1 MSGEIEVKYRV
12 LDSRAL
18 DAALAA
24 RGIKLSAPVRQDDQA
39 YAPQT
44 WTPGTSRIGVTF
56 VRLRSQ
62 NDRCT
67 FTTKTPVDNVLAC
80 REFETAIDDRKQMHH
95 AIIAMGYRPTVQ
107 VIKQR
112 RTARVGSYSLCVD
125 DVEGVGS
132 FLEVEAVA
140 EGTADMARVQEVL
153 AAWVDDLG
161 APLERTG
168 ATYDQMVQ
176 HAKASA

>member
-12 LDSRAL
+12 VDSQGL
-18 DAALAA
+18 EAALVAY
-24 RGIKLSAPVRQDDQA
+24 GIELSAPVRQDDQA
-39 YAPQT
+39 YAPIT
-44 WTPGTSRIGVTF
+44 WTPGASRLGVTF

-80 REFETAIDDRKQMHH
+80 REFETVVNDPEQMHH
-95 AIIAMGYRPTVQ
+95 AIIAMGYRPTVR

-112 RTARVGSYSLCVD
+112 RTARVGTYSLCLD
-125 DVEGVGS
+125 DVEGVGA

-140 EGTADMARVQEVL
+140 EGTADMATVQETL
-153 AAWVDDLG
+153 AAWVDGLE

-168 ATYDQMVQ
+168 ATYDQVVQ
-176 HAKASA
+176 QATAPA